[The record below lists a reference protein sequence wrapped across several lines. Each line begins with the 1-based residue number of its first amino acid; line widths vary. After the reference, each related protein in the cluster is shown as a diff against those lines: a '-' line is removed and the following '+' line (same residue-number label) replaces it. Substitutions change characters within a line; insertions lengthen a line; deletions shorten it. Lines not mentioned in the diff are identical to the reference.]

1 MPPELA
7 HSLAIDTLRIIGKS
21 RMAWPV
27 ASDDPREAV
36 TLFGLRFPNRVGIA
50 AGFDKNGVCI
60 DGLAAIG
67 FGFVEVGTVTP
78 RPQSANPKPLLFRDP
93 ANRALVNRLGFN
105 NLGVDRVVENLRRR
119 KFTGI
124 CGVNTRQESRHCD

>member
-1 MPPELA
+1 MLYKFLRPLLFAMPPEVA
-7 HSLAIDTLRIIGKS
+7 HSIAIDTLRIIGRS
-21 RMAWPV
+21 RIAWPA

-78 RPQSANPKPLLFRDP
+78 
-93 ANRALVNRLGFN
+93 
-105 NLGVDRVVENLRRR
+105 
-119 KFTGI
+119 T
-124 CGVNTRQESRHCD
+124 